1 MMQQP
6 PWYRRSLRDDWHM
19 LVFYLALVATVI
31 ISVLHFFGT
40 WGEEIAKI
48 APIIILVFVA
58 VIATRLENR
67 FESVLIKFGTMSEP
81 VGTKLDKFDARLEA
95 VDDKFDAKI
104 EAVDNKFDAK
114 LEAVERNLIPL
125 ANVRFYDSQ
134 DETFRRLAAM
144 TWRAKSVV
152 KATRFSPGDITQS
165 TGDYW
170 QEIKEKACDPNVRSI
185 RIHSL
190 AHPGKG
196 PVENLSKLV
205 EQLKDAQNFQ
215 LGIAF
220 FENEFELIIA
230 DDQECIVCFH
240 QPWEIIGNG
249 LHFDSTLPKGKDI
262 VERFVRTFDDMRGRC
277 HVLVDFDKW
286 VSTPDDIKKLQ
297 AFINRA
303 HDQCLNGTE
312 PEHYGDDPKFLR
324 DEVFG
329 KQPNSLRQ

>member
-1 MMQQP
+1 MMEQP
-6 PWYRRSLRDDWHM
+6 PWYRRSLRDNWHM
-19 LVFYLALVATVI
+19 VVYYLILVATVI
-31 ISVLHFFGT
+31 ISVLHYLFPE
-40 WGEEIAKI
+40 WGGQIAEI

-67 FESVLIKFGTMSEP
+67 FESVLTKLGTMSEP
-81 VGTKLDKFDARLEA
+81 VGTKLDKFDA
-95 VDDKFDAKI
+95 KI
-104 EAVDNKFDAK
+104 
-114 LEAVERNLIPL
+114 EAVERNLIPL

-144 TWRAKSVV
+144 TWRAKGVV
-152 KATRFSPGDITQS
+152 RATRFSPGDITGA

-170 QEIKEKACDPNVRSI
+170 KEIKEKACDPNVRSI

-190 AHPGKG
+190 AHPTKG

-205 EQLKDAQNFQ
+205 EELKDAQNFQ

-220 FENEFELIIA
+220 FENEFEIIIA

-240 QPWEIIGNG
+240 QPGEIIGNG
-249 LHFDSTLPKGKDI
+249 LHFDSTLPKGKGI
-262 VERFVRTFDDMRGRC
+262 VDKFVHTFGDMRGRC

-303 HDQCLNGTE
+303 HDQCLAGTE